1 VIRWVQ
7 KQTNIVEETDT
18 MDVERKQ
25 AVALESVV
33 VVETPV

>member
-1 VIRWVQ
+1 
-7 KQTNIVEETDT
+7 VEETDT

-33 VVETPV
+33 AVETLVGTSTEL

>member
-1 VIRWVQ
+1 
-7 KQTNIVEETDT
+7 VEETDT

-33 VVETPV
+33 AVETPV